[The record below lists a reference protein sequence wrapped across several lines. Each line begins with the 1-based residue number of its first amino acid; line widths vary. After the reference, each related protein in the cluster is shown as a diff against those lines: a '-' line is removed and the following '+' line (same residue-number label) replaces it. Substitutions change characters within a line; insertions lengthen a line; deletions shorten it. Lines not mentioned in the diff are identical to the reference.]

1 VHIVHVCIFLP
12 PHSTLCRLPPASQ
25 STKQPER
32 FARYRAVELKHGRIA
47 MAACTGQCLL
57 SQSRASACA
66 SSELSRITHGASLVV
81 FPYVATLARCW
92 HVASN
97 LNARSPCLRTGY
109 FVQSVLRWP
118 GYLSTSAGVKFSDL
132 PNGIAGFAKIPP
144 LGLAQIFLF
153 IGLMEAFTWPFYQGG
168 LGKVPEGKLPGDVA
182 GDLWVRYSDPEV
194 KKHKLNVEI
203 NNGRAA
209 MMGSLGMLMHDH
221 ILGTWIP
228 PGF

>member
-47 MAACTGQCLL
+47 MAAC
-57 SQSRASACA
+57 
-66 SSELSRITHGASLVV
+66 
-81 FPYVATLARCW
+81 
-92 HVASN
+92 
-97 LNARSPCLRTGY
+97 TGY

>member
-1 VHIVHVCIFLP
+1 ML
-12 PHSTLCRLPPASQ
+12 SLTSASALALHAPLAAVPTAQ
-25 STKQPER
+25 RAAAAPLMAMENELGATGPLGYWDPLGFSTKQPER

-47 MAACTGQCLL
+47 MAAC
-57 SQSRASACA
+57 
-66 SSELSRITHGASLVV
+66 
-81 FPYVATLARCW
+81 
-92 HVASN
+92 
-97 LNARSPCLRTGY
+97 TGY